1 MVDMKIEM
9 IETGKLIPYARN
21 PRHNEDAVSKL
32 AASIKEF
39 GFQQPI
45 VVDEENVVIVGH
57 TRLKAAQALDM
68 EKVPVHVAKGL
79 TPQQVKA
86 YRLADNRLHEDSSWD
101 NALLKLELQELDEAA
116 YDLINTAFSQIQID
130 EILELGEDV
139 EEDEIWGG
147 MPEMDQE
154 EGTFRTIHVHFR
166 NQEDVNDFAKMMGQ
180 TITEKTKYI
189 WHPEKE
195 TEDLYNYVA
204 VNE

>member
-1 MVDMKIEM
+1 
-9 IETGKLIPYARN
+9 
-21 PRHNEDAVSKL
+21 
-32 AASIKEF
+32 
-39 GFQQPI
+39 
-45 VVDEENVVIVGH
+45 
-57 TRLKAAQALDM
+57 
-68 EKVPVHVAKGL
+68 VAKGL

>member
-1 MVDMKIEM
+1 MAEMKIQM
-9 IETGKLIPYARN
+9 IDADKLIPYARN

-86 YRLADNRLHEDSSWD
+86 YRLADNRLHEDSNWD
-101 NALLKLELQELDEAA
+101 NALLKLELQELD
-116 YDLINTAFSQIQID
+116 
-130 EILELGEDV
+130 
-139 EEDEIWGG
+139 
-147 MPEMDQE
+147 
-154 EGTFRTIHVHFR
+154 
-166 NQEDVNDFAKMMGQ
+166 
-180 TITEKTKYI
+180 
-189 WHPEKE
+189 
-195 TEDLYNYVA
+195 
-204 VNE
+204 